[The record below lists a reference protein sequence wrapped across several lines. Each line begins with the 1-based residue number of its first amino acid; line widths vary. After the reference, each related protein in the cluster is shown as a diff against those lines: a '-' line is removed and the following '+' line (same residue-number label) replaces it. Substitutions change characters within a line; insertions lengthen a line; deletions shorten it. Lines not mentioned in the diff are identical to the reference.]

1 MFCCLV
7 AKACST
13 LCNAMDCSMP
23 GFPVLRIS
31 WSLLKFMSIESVR
44 LSDHLILCHP
54 LFLLT
59 SMFPSFSL
67 SSKSETLVLINPG
80 FHTVTPIQLVKNPEI
95 LIHCRRQCF
104 QPGFCEINNTPT
116 MMMLDSLLC
125 SRYIRMC
132 KLQSAV
138 PGWYHPD
145 TRCVTGSWTW
155 QTPPTERK
163 KPKTTWGYCNAHP
176 GLANWSPKFVL
187 FKNFQEKYEE
197 SARVTGK
204 W

>member
-1 MFCCLV
+1 MFNSLQHHGLQQ
-7 AKACST
+7 AR
-13 LCNAMDCSMP
+13 
-23 GFPVLRIS
+23 LRCPSYLLEFAQVRVHWVSDAIWPS
-31 WSLLKFMSIESVR
+31 YPLPSSLPFDVSV
-44 LSDHLILCHP
+44 SQHQ
-54 LFLLT
+54 
-59 SMFPSFSL
+59 SL
-67 SSKSETLVLINPG
+67 SSKSEMLVLINPG

-104 QPGFCEINNTPT
+104 QPGVCEINNTPT
-116 MMMLDSLLC
+116 MMILDSLLC
-125 SRYIRMC
+125 SQYTHMC
-132 KLQSAV
+132 KLQSAI
-138 PGWYHPD
+138 PGWHHPD

-163 KPKTTWGYCNAHP
+163 KPKTTWGYCDAHP

-204 W
+204 WYS

>member
-13 LCNAMDCSMP
+13 LCNATDCSMP

-59 SMFPSFSL
+59 SMFPSISL

-104 QPGFCEINNTPT
+104 QPGVCEINNHDVYFTNTHHDDARQSLMFPVYPYVQVAKCGPRLT
-116 MMMLDSLLC
+116 SPDAWQEAELGRHHLLKGRNPRPPGDIAMLTLDSQIDHLNLFY
-125 SRYIRMC
+125 S
-132 KLQSAV
+132 
-138 PGWYHPD
+138 
-145 TRCVTGSWTW
+145 
-155 QTPPTERK
+155 
-163 KPKTTWGYCNAHP
+163 KT
-176 GLANWSPKFVL
+176 
-187 FKNFQEKYEE
+187 FKRNMRRVQE
-197 SARVTGK
+197 
-204 W
+204 